1 MCKYYIALPKFYKIM
16 SAAATTAPAP
26 TGAKRNSNRLQRI
39 FRVPKGNLPAR
50 PFHITVTDELVEEAR
65 VVVRAN
71 VAPVAGAAEAEEGA
85 VVDAEATA
93 VVTKEE
99 KREAQ
104 NRLSSLL
111 KAQHIARHNAGI
123 ESSVLKK
130 LEQEL
135 IESGNLEAALKGE
148 TPKTAAEIAAAKR
161 AERFGVAE
169 SAVPDAKLS
178 SRAARFEVPVD
189 PAIQAALEKRS
200 QRFGVEAPAA
210 AAPAAIPMTPEM
222 QAALDARARR
232 FA

>member
-1 MCKYYIALPKFYKIM
+1 M

-65 VVVRAN
+65 AVVRAN
-71 VAPVAGAAEAEEGA
+71 VAPVAVAATAETEEGA
-85 VVDAEATA
+85 VVDAETA
-93 VVTKEE
+93 ETTAVVVTKEE

-189 PAIQAALEKRS
+189 PAVQAALEKRS

-210 AAPAAIPMTPEM
+210 AAPAPIPMTPEM